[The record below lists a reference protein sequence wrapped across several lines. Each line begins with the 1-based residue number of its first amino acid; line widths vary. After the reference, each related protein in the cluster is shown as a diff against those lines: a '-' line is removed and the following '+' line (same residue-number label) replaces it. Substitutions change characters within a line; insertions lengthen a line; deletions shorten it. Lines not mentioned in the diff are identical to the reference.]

1 MEMAT
6 GVNIFLVDD
15 HQMFLDG
22 IFSILNESDEYN
34 IVGTAKDGE
43 QLLKIISNFKVDII
57 ITDIEMPKID
67 GLILTK
73 IVKEKFPTIK
83 VLITSSHSAFE
94 KINKAIAHN
103 VDGYLMKNTGK
114 IELLKA
120 LKTINNGES
129 YFSSEVKNI
138 IREGNIISKGEKKRT
153 VNLSPRERQILSL
166 IAKEKSTQEIAET
179 LFISKNTVET
189 HRKNMMRKIG
199 AKNMVGLVKYAIKEE
214 LI

>member
-120 LKTINNGES
+120 LKTINNGEP